1 MGSPAAPAAPA
12 KAGSTKDSI
21 FKDLEKRV
29 KPDSQSP
36 AAPAAPAPKEPS
48 EEGKTAKP
56 AEGVEIPE
64 EEESTPGDSKDVAAP
79 AATADPKKKPS
90 PWKIVEELKAKRAE
104 LEAKLIE
111 LEKRAIPED
120 KWKAT
125 TETLTAKEKRL
136 SELEEEIRYVNFQKS
151 EPYKKMQ
158 AEYEGAWSRAVTS
171 LSEIQV
177 ETDGGNSRP
186 MNAEDILEL
195 VNASDVKAKKLAI
208 EKYGDMEGLVMQ
220 HRDKIRQLFEHQASE
235 EQKARAEGSE
245 REKAM
250 TEKQQ
255 REFGEM
261 AGTVRETWSK
271 ANSEIT
277 ADPKY
282 GQFFTPADGDEQ
294 GNQRLAKGFEL
305 ADRAFS
311 ENPTNPKSYKD
322 PTKPMT
328 ADERADIVK
337 RHAAVRNRAA
347 AFGKLVHMNSQK
359 DARIAELQKL
369 VDEYKGSEPGTEG
382 SKPNGGN
389 GERRTTMSGVLDD
402 LRKRAKQ

>member
-1 MGSPAAPAAPA
+1 MGAPATPAAPA
-12 KAGSTKDSI
+12 KPGSTKESI

-29 KPDSQSP
+29 KPDSQTSAKADQPSKPAKEPDEQGKAAKP
-36 AAPAAPAPKEPS
+36 AAP
-48 EEGKTAKP
+48 
-56 AEGVEIPE
+56 VEVSE
-64 EEESTPGDSKDVAAP
+64 EEEPPAGDSPVGDKAVP
-79 AATADPKKKPS
+79 ATDPKKGKVS
-90 PWKIVEELKAKRAE
+90 PWKLVEEYKAKLAAA
-104 LEAKLIE
+104 EAKVLE
-111 LEKRAIPED
+111 TEKRAIPED

-136 SELEEEIRYVNFQKS
+136 AELEEEIKFVNYQKS

-158 AEYEGAWSRAVTS
+158 AEYEGAWSRAVSS

-195 VNASDVKAKKLAI
+195 VNATDVKAKKLAI

-235 EQKARAEGSE
+235 EQKARSEGSE
-245 REKAM
+245 REKAH

-255 REFGEM
+255 REFGEL
-261 AGTVRETWSK
+261 AGVVKETWSK
-271 ANSEIT
+271 ANSDIT

-282 GQFFTPADGDEQ
+282 GKFFTPVDGDEQ

-311 ENPTNPKSYKD
+311 ENPTAPGL
-322 PTKPMT
+322 TK
-328 ADERADIVK
+328 EQRQEIVK

-347 AFGKLVHMNSQK
+347 AFGKLVYMNQQK
-359 DARIAELQKL
+359 DAQIAELKKL
-369 VDEYKGSEPGTEG
+369 VDEYKGSEPDTSG

-389 GERRTTMSGVLDD
+389 GEKRTTMSTVMDD

>member
-1 MGSPAAPAAPA
+1 MGTPATPAAPA
-12 KAGSTKDSI
+12 KPGSTKEGI
-21 FKDLEKRV
+21 FRDLEKRV
-29 KPDSQSP
+29 KPDSQTP
-36 AAPAAPAPKEPS
+36 AAQSAPAAPAPKEPD
-48 EEGKTAKP
+48 EKGKPAKP
-56 AEGVEIPE
+56 ASPVEVSE
-64 EEESTPGDSKDVAAP
+64 EEEPAAGDSKDGAAAAAP
-79 AATADPKKKPS
+79 SDPKKKPS

-104 LEAKLIE
+104 LEAKLLE
-111 LEKRAIPED
+111 MEKRAIPED

-125 TETLTAKEKRL
+125 QETLTAKENRL
-136 SELEEEIRYVNFQKS
+136 AELEEEIKFVNYQKS

-158 AEYEGAWSRAVTS
+158 AEYEGAWSRAVSS

-177 ETDGGNSRP
+177 ETEGGNSRP

-235 EQKARAEGSE
+235 EQKARSEGSD
-245 REKAM
+245 REKAQ

-255 REFGEM
+255 REFGEL
-261 AGTVRETWSK
+261 AGVVKETWSK
-271 ANSEIT
+271 ANSDIT

-282 GQFFTPADGDEQ
+282 GQFFTPVDGDEQ

-311 ENPTNPKSYKD
+311 ENPTAPGL
-322 PTKPMT
+322 TK
-328 ADERADIVK
+328 EQRQEIVK

-347 AFGKLVHMNSQK
+347 AFGKLVYMNQQK
-359 DARIAELQKL
+359 DTRIAELQKL
-369 VDEYKGSEPGTEG
+369 VDEYKGSEPDTSG

-389 GERRTTMSGVLDD
+389 GEKRTTMSGVLED